1 MIPPHFI
8 ALAALTMVS
17 FSAGW
22 LVKGKLDAAAIEKA
36 KGETLVCQIE
46 RERDARTAAE
56 EAANRLA
63 AAEAASIRLQ
73 RELSRRDADYRR
85 KLQEARDALHTT
97 SRECLDPALR
107 VRLNAAITGTGGD
120 AVPASAAATGG
131 AAAAA
136 AADSGSATD
145 REVAEWA
152 LTVAQQYDVCRARI
166 DAIRSWDEELNG
178 GR

>member
-1 MIPPHFI
+1 MIPFHFI

-46 RERDARTAAE
+46 RERDARNAAE

-63 AAEAASIRLQ
+63 AAEAANAKLQ
-73 RELSRRDADYRR
+73 RELTRREADYRR
-85 KLQEARDALHTT
+85 KLQETRDALHTT
-97 SRECLDPALR
+97 GRECLDPALR
-107 VRLNAAITGTGGD
+107 LRLNAAITGGD

-131 AAAAA
+131 AAAATP
-136 AADSGSATD
+136 ADSGSATD

-166 DAIRSWDEELNG
+166 DAIRSWDEELND

>member
-1 MIPPHFI
+1 MIPFNFI

-22 LVKGKLDAAAIEKA
+22 LVKGKFDAAAIEKA

-46 RERDARTAAE
+46 RERDARNAAE
-56 EAANRLA
+56 EAAKRLA
-63 AAEAASIRLQ
+63 AAEAANAKLQ
-73 RELSRRDADYRR
+73 RELSRREADYRR
-85 KLQEARDALHTT
+85 KLQETRDALHTT
-97 SRECLDPALR
+97 GRECLDPALR
-107 VRLNAAITGTGGD
+107 LRLNAAITGGD

-131 AAAAA
+131 AAAATP
-136 AADSGSATD
+136 ADSGSATD

-166 DAIRSWDEELNG
+166 DAIRSWDEDLND